1 MCPSRSS
8 TRLRAWSQVGLLTLS
23 LACLVPGLAGAAQL
37 LNGRLDARGEG
48 ATLTL
53 QLSGAVQQRLE
64 ILRKPDRIVLDLPAT
79 RAAGGWRRPA
89 PDGVVRAVRAADLP
103 RGTLRIVLELE
114 RPALATASLGRADAR
129 GRRTLTVQLS
139 AAAGAAAAG
148 ATVTGVAAPPAGA
161 APAALTPGGAHAP
174 RDSGR
179 DIVVAVDAGHGGE
192 DPGASGRGGTRE
204 KVVTLAIA
212 RALAARIDATP
223 GMRAVLTRAG
233 DRFVP
238 LRERTV
244 RASAAGADLFVSI
257 HADAVRDRN
266 VEGASVYVLS
276 ERGASSEAARWL
288 AERENAADE
297 RGGVPLSS
305 VQDELRPVLMDLS
318 QSASIGTSAE
328 VADRVLGALDD
339 VGAVRKREVQ
349 RAGFMVLKSRDM
361 PALLVETAYISNP
374 DEERKLRNPDYQ
386 QRLAAALQS
395 GIVAYFRQHPPEG
408 TLYARQR
415 REAGGGSLGLVR
427 SAP

>member
-1 MCPSRSS
+1 M
-8 TRLRAWSQVGLLTLS
+8 
-23 LACLVPGLAGAAQL
+23 ACLAPGLAGAAQL
-37 LNGRLDARGEG
+37 LKGTLNASEAS

-79 RAAGGWRRPA
+79 RAAGGWHRPA
-89 PDGVVRAVRAADLP
+89 PEGVVRAVRAADLP
-103 RGTLRIVLELE
+103 RGTLRVVLELE
-114 RPALATASLGRADAR
+114 RPLLASASLGRADVR
-129 GRRTLTVQLS
+129 GQRTLTVRLS
-139 AAAGAAAAG
+139 AAAGA
-148 ATVTGVAAPPAGA
+148 VVPGVAAPPAGA
-161 APAALTPGGAHAP
+161 TAAALTPAGAHAP

-223 GMRAVLTRAG
+223 GMRAVLTRDG
-233 DRFVP
+233 DRFIP
-238 LRERTV
+238 LRERTG
-244 RASAAGADLFVSI
+244 RAGAAGADLFVSI

-374 DEERKLRNPDYQ
+374 GEERKLRNPDYQ

-415 REAGGGSLGLVR
+415 REAGGGSLGLAR